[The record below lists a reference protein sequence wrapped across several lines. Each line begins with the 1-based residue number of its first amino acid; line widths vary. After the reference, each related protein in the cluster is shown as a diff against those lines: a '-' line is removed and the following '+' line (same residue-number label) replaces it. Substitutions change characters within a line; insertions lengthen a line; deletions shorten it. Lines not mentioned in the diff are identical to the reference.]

1 MDEFTRKIYLG
12 NTISDYIIALLIF
25 VVSIIII
32 TILKRIVAK
41 ILDNWSKKTGT
52 RIDSI
57 LVKLIQRFI
66 IPFLYYGSFY
76 YSINSLTLSPRITKA
91 FDSVSAII
99 VTFIVIRLI
108 ISTIIY
114 LLNAYFQ
121 RGNKGIEKHK
131 ELKGIATIISILV
144 WGLGVVFLLDNL
156 GFKIS
161 AVVTGLGIGGVAVAL
176 AAQAVLKDFFSYFV
190 IFFDRPFEIGDF
202 ITIGDKS
209 GSVEQIGIKTTKIRS
224 LSGEQIVFA
233 NADLTDSRIHNFK
246 RMEKRRI
253 AFNIGVT
260 YQTSKEQLK
269 EIPFLIKTI
278 IEEQQNVTYDRG
290 HFSSFGNSSLNF
302 EFVYFVNSSDY
313 LEYMNIQQ
321 AINLS
326 IFDIF
331 NKKGIAFAYPTN
343 TVFIEKDDVK

>member
-1 MDEFTRKIYLG
+1 MDELTRKIYLG

-41 ILDNWSKKTGT
+41 ILDNWSKKTGA

-76 YSINSLTLSPRITKA
+76 YSINSLTLSPRVTKA

-121 RGNKGIEKHK
+121 RGDKGIEKHK
-131 ELKGIATIISILV
+131 EIKGISTIISILI
-144 WGLGVVFLLDNL
+144 WGIGIVFLLDNL

-190 IFFDRPFEIGDF
+190 IFFDRPFEIGDS
-202 ITIGDKS
+202 ITVGDNT
-209 GSVEQIGIKTTKIRS
+209 GTVEQIGIKTTKLRA

-246 RMEKRRI
+246 RLQQRRI
-253 AFNIGVT
+253 AFKLCVT
-260 YQTSKEQLK
+260 YQTTKKQLE
-269 EIPFLIKTI
+269 EIPLIVKGI
-278 IEEQQNVTYDRG
+278 IQEQQNVTFDRG
-290 HFSSFGNSSLNF
+290 HFSTIGEAGLNF
-302 EFVYFVNSSDY
+302 EFVYFVNSPDY

-321 AINLS
+321 VINLN
-326 IFDIF
+326 IIDEF
-331 NKKGIAFAYPTN
+331 NKKNIVFAYPTQ
-343 TVFIEKDDVK
+343 TVLVLKNSNG